1 MSVAN
6 ANTDRFK
13 QGARELREV
22 YTTVANLFWKIIFKC
37 LD

>member
-22 YTTVANLFWKIIFKC
+22 YIPLWQTYFGKLFSSA
-37 LD
+37 